1 MREPIN
7 YGGQAVIEGVMMR
20 GPRSFTIACRRA
32 NGEIVEK
39 TESLESFLQRFR
51 WLNRPVLRGTL
62 ALIDTLVLGM
72 KALEFS
78 SRIALADLQ
87 KEKGESIPDSVGDLT
102 VGASM
107 ALGLALGIGL
117 FIGVPSLVV
126 GLLKGSLNALQLNIL
141 EGFLRL
147 VLFLGYLGLIS
158 LMKEVRRIFQYHGA
172 EHKTINAYEAGVPLE
187 VSEVQKFSRLHPRCG
202 TSFVLLVLCIAT
214 LTHLGMGWPVW
225 YLRLLSR
232 LLVLPLVAGL
242 SYEIIR
248 YAGKHKDVRWLHWA
262 LAPGLWTQKLTT
274 REPTADQVEVAIQAL
289 KGVLQTD
296 GALEYSP
303 SLYLSKE
310 EVK

>member
-20 GPRSFTIACRRA
+20 GPRSFTVACRRV

-51 WLNRPVLRGTL
+51 WLNRPILRGTL
-62 ALIDTLVLGM
+62 ALIDTLVLGI

-78 SRIALADLQ
+78 SRVALADLQ
-87 KEKGESIPDSVGDLT
+87 KEKGGSVPDSVSNLA

-107 ALGLALGIGL
+107 ALGLGLGVGL
-117 FIGVPSLVV
+117 FIGVPSLVA
-126 GLLKGSLNALQLNIL
+126 GLLKGYLSAFQLNVL

-147 VLFLGYLGLIS
+147 VLFLGYIGLIG
-158 LMKEVRRIFQYHGA
+158 LMEDVRRIFQYHGA
-172 EHKTINAYEAGVPLE
+172 EHKTINAYEAGAPLE
-187 VSEVQKFSRLHPRCG
+187 VQEVQKFSRLHPRCG

-214 LTHLGMGWPVW
+214 LAHLGMGWPVW

-232 LLVLPLVAGL
+232 LLVLPLVAGF
-242 SYEIIR
+242 SYEIVR
-248 YAGKHKDVRWLHWA
+248 YAGKHKDAKWLRWA

-274 REPTADQVEVAIQAL
+274 REPTEDQVEVAIRAL
-289 KGVLQTD
+289 KGVLRTD
-296 GALEYSP
+296 GALEYALSRYP
-303 SLYLSKE
+303 HSKE
-310 EVK
+310 